1 MAAGVHISL
10 KALIDDPSATPEA
23 KKFAALA
30 LCYLSA
36 NSSNHQSLVAAG
48 VHISLKALIDDPS
61 ATAAAKKVAVVTLR
75 TLGLSELVP

>member
-1 MAAGVHISL
+1 MAKQYA
-10 KALIDDPSATPEA
+10 A
-23 KKFAALA
+23 KA
-30 LCYLSA
+30 LCYLSETP
-36 NSSNHQSLVAAG
+36 SNHQSLVAAG